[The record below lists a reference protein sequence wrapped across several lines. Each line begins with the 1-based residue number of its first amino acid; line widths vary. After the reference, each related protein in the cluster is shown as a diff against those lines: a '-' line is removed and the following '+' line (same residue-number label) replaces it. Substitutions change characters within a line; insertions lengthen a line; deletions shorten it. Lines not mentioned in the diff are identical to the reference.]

1 MMLGGLT
8 RQVETVFTVA
18 DKASAPAKGIA
29 KSFGNVASSA
39 ASVGKIVAGF
49 TAASAGVFLKSVIDI
64 GSEFEETTNSIAGN
78 LKAFNLAPTFAKA
91 QEAAGRALDVI
102 DAKAAKLPGEAE
114 QYIEVFKAG
123 LPKAIESGLTDMT
136 KIADFTSN
144 YTAVAI
150 SNQIDSTQA
159 AGDLFRMLSGQAGL
173 DVRTFT
179 ALAPHL
185 KMTAKDFNALS
196 IEQRRLALENVVGK
210 FADQTGASA
219 DFAGAKIGEL
229 TSLYRKLI
237 REGSKPLFE
246 GVKVVLTD
254 VISLISKNQVPIQN
268 FVRAFSE
275 QMLSGIQKLPG
286 LLDTV
291 FKHMDDI
298 KTAAEI
304 FAGIW
309 VTATVTTG
317 IANIIKLVGDLTKAV
332 IALNAASSGGIL
344 AKLGGGAVTAAGL
357 ATAVGVG
364 AFLLPS
370 EGASQQEMSFEQAN
384 RERIRKMQ
392 AEDADRKRRI
402 GALGASYQELSSR
415 IGGLM
420 GGVPGVQSVYQQAM
434 KGAIKYKPEDV
445 LETAKLIGYAA
456 EEIDA
461 LAVAAS
467 ATAAAAK
474 VGADGKGKGPS
485 VNIQNA
491 RFDIK
496 QSFAEGYDPDRIAVA
511 FTDTLAKL
519 GQYRGQSSFAL
530 SGGIP

>member
-1 MMLGGLT
+1 
-8 RQVETVFTVA
+8 
-18 DKASAPAKGIA
+18 
-29 KSFGNVASSA
+29 
-39 ASVGKIVAGF
+39 
-49 TAASAGVFLKSVIDI
+49 
-64 GSEFEETTNSIAGN
+64 
-78 LKAFNLAPTFAKA
+78 
-91 QEAAGRALDVI
+91 
-102 DAKAAKLPGEAE
+102 
-114 QYIEVFKAG
+114 
-123 LPKAIESGLTDMT
+123 
-136 KIADFTSN
+136 
-144 YTAVAI
+144 
-150 SNQIDSTQA
+150 
-159 AGDLFRMLSGQAGL
+159 
-173 DVRTFT
+173 
-179 ALAPHL
+179 
-185 KMTAKDFNALS
+185 
-196 IEQRRLALENVVGK
+196 
-210 FADQTGASA
+210 
-219 DFAGAKIGEL
+219 
-229 TSLYRKLI
+229 
-237 REGSKPLFE
+237 
-246 GVKVVLTD
+246 
-254 VISLISKNQVPIQN
+254 
-268 FVRAFSE
+268 
-275 QMLSGIQKLPG
+275 
-286 LLDTV
+286 
-291 FKHMDDI
+291 MDDI

-317 IANIIKLVGDLTKAV
+317 IANIIALVQSLTTAV

-344 AKLGGGAVTAAGL
+344 ARLGGVAAGTV
-357 ATAVGVG
+357 AAAGVG

-402 GALGASYQELSSR
+402 GALGATYQELSSR

-461 LAVAAS
+461 LAQAAS

-519 GQYRGQSSFAL
+519 GQYRGQSSFSLA
-530 SGGIP
+530 GAVP